1 MKTTAN
7 LLDEAIKLGFDKE
20 EALKS
25 IDAALDEVLGF
36 ENRKDL
42 DKEELS
48 EELYETILFSFQ
60 CEAECFQCEAE

>member
-1 MKTTAN
+1 MKTTKN

-20 EALKS
+20 EALES

-42 DKEELS
+42 DKEELE
-48 EELYETILFSFQ
+48 EELYETILLSFQ
-60 CEAECFQCEAE
+60 CEAEYR